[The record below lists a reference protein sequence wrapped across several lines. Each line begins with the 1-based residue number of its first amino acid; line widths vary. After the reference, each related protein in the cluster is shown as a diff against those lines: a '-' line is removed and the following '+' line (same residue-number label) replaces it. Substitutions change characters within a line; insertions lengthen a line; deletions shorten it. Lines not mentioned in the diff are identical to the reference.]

1 MARYTEEDDK
11 DTDPSDMTRAAL
23 VRMVRK
29 LKAKRLEERAEEDME
44 EDEAKA
50 EEERVKLADMHA
62 EKKGEAPKIA
72 VEEDDLPEEIAEV
85 VVSGGKEE
93 KSAKKAKA

>member
-50 EEERVKLADMHA
+50 EEEKEHWH
-62 EKKGEAPKIA
+62 
-72 VEEDDLPEEIAEV
+72 V
-85 VVSGGKEE
+85 VALVV
-93 KSAKKAKA
+93 